1 MLTAGPEREK
11 AQRLSE
17 GGTTM
22 EDKLQYRTVWISD
35 VHLGTK
41 ACQVEPLLKF
51 ISSMRCEN
59 LFLVGDII
67 DLWAMKRKWY
77 WPQTHNDVIRKILKR
92 ASKGTKVTY
101 IPGNHDENFRGYLGL
116 NFGGVEVK
124 REAFHVTA
132 DGKRVLMIHG
142 DEFDTVVKN
151 HRIITWFGDWCYD
164 LLHAGGRIYN
174 WLRRK
179 FGWPYFS
186 LAAYVQSRVEV
197 VVNFVSNY
205 QQSLLKYARSRK
217 AEIVVT
223 GHIHRPEIMLIE
235 DILYANCGDWVENC
249 TALVEHADGRLEL
262 LKFDRED
269 TSEKKPVDREEDLVE
284 TMA

>member
-1 MLTAGPEREK
+1 MDEK
-11 AQRLSE
+11 L
-17 GGTTM
+17 
-22 EDKLQYRTVWISD
+22 KYRTVWISD

-41 ACQVEPLLKF
+41 ACQVEALLKF
-51 ISSMRCEN
+51 ISSMRCQH

-77 WPQTHNDVIRKILKR
+77 WPQSHNDVIRKILKR
-92 ASKGTKVTY
+92 ASKGTQVTF

-132 DGKRVLMIHG
+132 DGKRVLMLHG
-142 DEFDTVVKN
+142 DEFDTVVTN
-151 HRIITWFGDWCYD
+151 HQLITMFGDWCYD
-164 LLHAGGRIYN
+164 ILLASGRIYN

-179 FGWPYFS
+179 FGWRHFS
-186 LAAYVQSRVEV
+186 LAAYVKRKVKYI
-197 VVNFVSNY
+197 VNFVSNY
-205 QQSLLKYARSRK
+205 QESLLHYARVRQ

-223 GHIHRPEIMLIE
+223 GHIHRPEIKPME
-235 DILYANCGDWVENC
+235 EILYANCGDWVENC
-249 TALVEHADGRLEL
+249 TALVEHADGRLEIVQVEA
-262 LKFDRED
+262 DIPAD
-269 TSEKKPVDREEDLVE
+269 QIPVDREEDIVE

>member
-1 MLTAGPEREK
+1 MDE
-11 AQRLSE
+11 
-17 GGTTM
+17 
-22 EDKLQYRTVWISD
+22 KLQYRTVWISD
-35 VHLGTK
+35 VHLGTR
-41 ACQVEPLLKF
+41 ASQVESLLKF
-51 ISSMRCEN
+51 ISSMRCEH

-77 WPQTHNDVIRKILKR
+77 WPQAHNDVIRKILKR

-132 DGKRVLMIHG
+132 DGKRVLMLHG
-142 DEFDTVVKN
+142 DEFDTVVTN
-151 HRIITWFGDWCYD
+151 HHMITWFGDWCYD
-164 LLHAGGRIYN
+164 LLHAVGRGYN

-186 LAAYVQSRVEV
+186 LAASVQSRVEY

-205 QQSLLKYARSRK
+205 QQSLLRYARSRK

-223 GHIHRPEIMLIE
+223 GHIHRPEIKPME
-235 DILYANCGDWVENC
+235 EILYANCGDWVENC

-262 LKFDRED
+262 LKFERLD
-269 TSEKKPVDREEDLVE
+269 TSDDKPVDRTEDLVE